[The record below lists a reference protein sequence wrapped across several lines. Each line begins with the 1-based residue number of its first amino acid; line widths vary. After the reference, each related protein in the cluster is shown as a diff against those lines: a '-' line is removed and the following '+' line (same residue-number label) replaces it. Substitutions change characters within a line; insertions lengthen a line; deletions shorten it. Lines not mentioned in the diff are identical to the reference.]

1 MSTPPPSIIYTAVDI
16 TLIIAACSSAV
27 VGIIA
32 GIRLSRCTHIKCG
45 CIEIIRD
52 SPKEKTGIIPP
63 NNSPS
68 NSKPSLTPSE
78 SELDLGMG
86 VVV

>member
-1 MSTPPPSIIYTAVDI
+1 MMYSATDL
-16 TLIIAACSSAV
+16 TLVIGACASAV
-27 VGIIA
+27 IGMIA
-32 GIRLSRCTHIKCG
+32 GVRLSRCTHIKCG
-45 CIEIIRD
+45 CIEIIKEA
-52 SPKEKTGIIPP
+52 PKEKTGIIPP

-78 SELDLGMG
+78 SELDLGCG

>member
-1 MSTPPPSIIYTAVDI
+1 MSTLPPSMMYSATDL
-16 TLIIAACSSAV
+16 TLVIGACASAV
-27 VGIIA
+27 IGMIA
-32 GIRLSRCTHIKCG
+32 GVRLSRCTHIKCG
-45 CIEIIRD
+45 CIEIIKEA
-52 SPKEKTGIIPP
+52 PKEKTGIIPP

-78 SELDLGMG
+78 SELDLGCG

>member
-1 MSTPPPSIIYTAVDI
+1 MSTLPPSMQYSATDL
-16 TLIIAACSSAV
+16 TLIIGACASAV
-27 VGIIA
+27 IGMIA
-32 GIRLSRCTHIKCG
+32 GVRLSRCTHIKCG
-45 CIEIIRD
+45 CIEIIKEA
-52 SPKEKTGIIPP
+52 PKEKSGIIPP

-78 SELDLGMG
+78 SELDLGIG